1 MMIRKAGLAA
11 AFTAAVFTPF
21 LLADDR
27 EEAAVALYAIGQ
39 SGVTVLTALDIVE
52 QSVTGIV
59 YEYELDDKD
68 DQLFHE
74 FEVADF
80 DAEKKYKVLVSV
92 RDGSIADISDKKLK
106 CGSLS
111 CKDDDGQA
119 ARALAAS
126 GYSLRQALTQLEL
139 SPQELVEEVELEF
152 ERGVRYLKLEVIGPD
167 GERDIL
173 IDIASGQIIPTLTHG
188 S

>member
-1 MMIRKAGLAA
+1 MVRTAGLAA
-11 AFTAAVFTPF
+11 AFTAAVFAPF
-21 LLADDR
+21 LIADDM
-27 EEAAVALYAIGQ
+27 EETAVALYAIGK
-39 SGVTVLTALDIVE
+39 SGVTALKALDIVE
-52 QSVTGIV
+52 QTITGV
-59 YEYELDDKD
+59 VFEYELEDAD

-80 DAEKKYKVLVSV
+80 DAQRKYKVLVSV
-92 RDGSIADISDKKLK
+92 SDGSVVDVSDKKLK

-111 CKDDDGQA
+111 CKDKDGQA

-126 GYSLRQALTQLEL
+126 GYSLRQAISGLEL
-139 SPQELVEEVELEF
+139 APQELLEEAELEF
-152 ERGVRYLKLEVIGPD
+152 ERGVRYLKLEVMGPD

-188 S
+188 R